1 MSLVNRGEGADARFE
16 LGGDVTIAEA
26 AELHGALILALVAS
40 PNMSLDLSGVE
51 AIDIAGV
58 QVLAALVR
66 EFPGVQLC
74 NPSETLQK
82 TVDFLKMTCL
92 QEAFVF
98 SAAGGES

>member
-26 AELHGALILALVAS
+26 TELHEALMLALLAS

-51 AIDIAGV
+51 TIDIAGL
-58 QVLAALVR
+58 QVLAGLVL
-66 EFPGVQLC
+66 EFPDVRLL
-74 NPSETLQK
+74 NPSGTLQK

-92 QEAFVF
+92 HEAFVF

>member
-1 MSLVNRGEGADARFE
+1 MSLVIRGDRADARFE

-26 AELHGALILALVAS
+26 AELHEALTLALVGS

-51 AIDIAGV
+51 TIDIAGL

-66 EFPGVQLC
+66 GFPSVRLC

-82 TVDFLKMTCL
+82 TVDLLKMICL

-98 SAAGGES
+98 SAVGGES